1 MAATADPHYPQA
13 GKDYP
18 RNYAEFLSWFP
29 DDDAC
34 LDYLDW
40 LRWPTGFSCP
50 HCSGG
55 KGWRLGDG
63 RWWCKACRRRVSP
76 TAGTI
81 FHRTQTPLTVWFAA
95 AWYMTTQ
102 KNGVSAKT
110 LHRLLGF
117 GSYQTAWAILHR
129 FRSAMGHLGRDRLSG
144 NVEVDETLIGGV
156 HAGKRGRGAVGKVLV
171 AVAVE
176 RNQPKGFGRCR
187 LQFIPDAEG
196 KTLRT
201 FLLDN
206 IEPGSLLL
214 TDGLRSYAGAIGSD
228 YLQQSFPVKGSGKQ
242 AHELLPGVHRV
253 ASLVKRWLLGIHQ
266 GAVEV
271 DHMQAY
277 LDEFTFRFNR
287 RSSWARGMLFYR
299 LLQRALEKG
308 PLPFHALVVNH
319 KPSKSGRPRPNPP
332 LSRHTA
338 PHRFA
343 CKRLQIHGGG
353 DSPHSYGYPPWEKHA
368 SRECGLQH
376 EDPLLGIKTVFVS
389 AALLSCRYFL
399 ERPVQSV

>member
-1 MAATADPHYPQA
+1 MAATANPHYPQA

-50 HCSGG
+50 HCLGG

-63 RWWCKACRRRVSP
+63 RWWCKACRRRVSA
-76 TAGTI
+76 TAGAI
-81 FHRTQTPLTVWFAA
+81 FHRTQTPLTVWFAS

-156 HAGKRGRGAVGKVLV
+156 HAGKRGRGAVGKALV

-176 RNQPKGFGRCR
+176 QNQPKGFGRCR
-187 LQFIPDAEG
+187 LQFISNAER

-201 FLLDN
+201 FLLDH

-214 TDGLRSYAGAIGSD
+214 TDGLSSYAGAIGSD

-253 ASLVKRWLLGIHQ
+253 ASLVKRRLLGTHQ

-287 RSSWARGMLFYR
+287 RSSRARGMLFYR

-319 KPSKSGRPRPNPP
+319 KPRKSGQPSNPP

-338 PHRFA
+338 PPSLRVQTPA
-343 CKRLQIHGGG
+343 N
-353 DSPHSYGYPPWEKHA
+353 PW
-368 SRECGLQH
+368 R
-376 EDPLLGIKTVFVS
+376 
-389 AALLSCRYFL
+389 R
-399 ERPVQSV
+399 